1 MRYSYI
7 AAPLALAAGASA
19 SHLGGNSTIEYT
31 TEVVTAFTTY
41 CPSATSIVHA
51 SSTYVVTEVS
61 HLRVSK
67 QQNRNRTSHWR
78 KENVLAS

>member
-1 MRYSYI
+1 MRYSYV

-19 SHLGGNSTIEYT
+19 WGNGTIEYT

-41 CPSATSIVHA
+41 CPEATSFTHA

-61 HLRVSK
+61 YKLPRAQS
-67 QQNRNRTSHWR
+67 QSRNSAC
-78 KENVLAS
+78 NL

>member
-1 MRYSYI
+1 MRYSFI

-19 SHLGGNSTIEYT
+19 WGNGTIEYT

-41 CPSATSIVHA
+41 CPYATSFVHA

-61 HLRVSK
+61 QEQHSLQKSTK
-67 QQNRNRTSHWR
+67 T
-78 KENVLAS
+78 

>member
-1 MRYSYI
+1 MRYSYV

-19 SHLGGNSTIEYT
+19 WGNGTIEYT

-41 CPSATSIVHA
+41 CPGSTTFSHA

-61 HLRVSK
+61 YSIKILDLRSC
-67 QQNRNRTSHWR
+67 
-78 KENVLAS
+78 A